1 MPSFLDS
8 PKGSVLLFLEMEIG
22 SMIFAKEHM
31 ARFTAAVY
39 ASPSCAMFGMEPSPA
54 LFAYSAVLLQLQQDF

>member
-22 SMIFAKEHM
+22 SMIFAKKQIT
-31 ARFTAAVY
+31 RFTAVVY
-39 ASPSCAMFGMEPSPA
+39 ASPFCAMLGMEPSQP